1 MFIYPSISELRFY
14 GCCHLCCILIASN
27 NSFSVKA
34 LGFKH
39 TNMMEWFVMIP
50 ERMVLFKSAQNP
62 DIYHRDYIAAPNGNR
77 EVRNLIC
84 PVLLMDHKLT
94 LLKGHFFN

>member
-1 MFIYPSISELRFY
+1 M
-14 GCCHLCCILIASN
+14 
-27 NSFSVKA
+27 KA

-39 TNMMEWFVMIP
+39 TNMMEWFVMQG

-94 LLKGHFFN
+94 LLKGNFFN